1 MRLTDL
7 ETRNFRNL
15 RGKTGC
21 GTGLN
26 ILLGDNGQGKTS
38 WLEAIYLLATTRS
51 FRTAKL
57 SEAIAFDE
65 SSALV
70 VGRIRISEEIEHELR
85 AVLEGNAK
93 AFSVNGKRE
102 TIQRYLGEFHAVVFN
117 ADELEVVRG
126 TPEKRRRFLDDS
138 IVAIHPP
145 YIQTV
150 TDFGRILKQKNSLLQ
165 RARDRETPLQ
175 QIAKSLAPWNDQLA
189 SVAAKVHRSRM
200 RIVERLNA
208 ALAKGLFGEEQISI
222 RYASSLEDKGDLSDY
237 ESLIAERL
245 ELRVQAE
252 VVAGHSL
259 IGPQRD
265 DLEILLNGRD
275 LRKFGSSGQQ
285 RSALLMLQLAN
296 IEIFFEQ
303 RGEYPLFLLDD
314 IDAELDYRRI
324 GQLLEYLSGRTQTFV
339 TTSKESFAE
348 EFGSLATVIR
358 VEKGG
363 IAEVTTAAEVRSV
376 SG

>member
-1 MRLTDL
+1 MLLTDL
-7 ETRNFRNL
+7 EARNFRNL
-15 RGKTGC
+15 RGKTSC
-21 GTGLN
+21 GIGLN

-38 WLEAIYLLATTRS
+38 WLESIYLLATTKS

-65 SSALV
+65 ASALV
-70 VGRIRISEEIEHELR
+70 VGRIRVSDEIEHELR
-85 AVLEGNAK
+85 ALLEGNAK

-102 TIQRYLGEFHAVVFN
+102 TIQRYLGELHAVVFN

-126 TPEKRRRFLDDS
+126 TPEIRRRFLDDS

-145 YIQTV
+145 YIQTIS
-150 TDFGRILKQKNSLLQ
+150 DLGRILKQKNTLLQ
-165 RARDRETPLQ
+165 NSRDRELSFA
-175 QIAKSLAPWNDQLA
+175 QISESLAPWNDQLA
-189 SVAAKVHRSRM
+189 AVAAKVHRSRV
-200 RIVERLNA
+200 RIVERLNE

-222 RYASSLEDKGDLSDY
+222 RYVSSLEDKGDLSDY
-237 ESLIAERL
+237 EALISERL
-245 ELRVQAE
+245 TLRVQAE
-252 VVAGHSL
+252 VAAGHSL

-265 DLEILLNGRD
+265 ELEILLNGRD

-296 IEIFFEQ
+296 IEIFYEQ

-339 TTSKESFAE
+339 TTSKESFAD
-348 EFGSLATVIR
+348 EFGLLATVIR
-358 VEKGG
+358 VEKGR
-363 IAEVTTAAEVRSV
+363 IAEVRTPSEAWSA

>member
-1 MRLTDL
+1 MLLTDL
-7 ETRNFRNL
+7 EARNFRNL
-15 RGKTGC
+15 RGNTGC
-21 GTGLN
+21 GSSLN

-70 VGRIRISEEIEHELR
+70 VGKIRISEEIEHELR

-102 TIQRYLGEFHAVVFN
+102 AIQRYLGELHAVVFN

-145 YIQTV
+145 YIQTT

-165 RARDRETPLQ
+165 TARDREMQLPQ
-175 QIAKSLAPWNDQLA
+175 VAESLAPWNDQLA
-189 SVAAKVHRSRM
+189 AVAAKIHRSRM

-237 ESLIAERL
+237 EALIAERL
-245 ELRVQAE
+245 ALRVQAE

-363 IAEVTTAAEVRSV
+363 IAEVRTPAGVLSV